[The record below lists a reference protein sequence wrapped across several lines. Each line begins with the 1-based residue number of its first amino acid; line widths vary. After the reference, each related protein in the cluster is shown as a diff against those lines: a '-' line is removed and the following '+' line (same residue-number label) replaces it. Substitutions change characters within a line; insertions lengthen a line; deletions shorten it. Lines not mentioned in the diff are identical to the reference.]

1 MRPIIDR
8 PELPIGLFGGL
19 AAVLIGALSGLFTAH
34 NMLRRRRLVDGLKAE
49 GH

>member
-19 AAVLIGALSGLFTAH
+19 AAVLIGALSGSLTSR
-34 NMLRRRRLVDGLKAE
+34 NMLRRRRHVDELQAE